1 VSSDSFV
8 AIPGLDGATRTLLRA
23 AIPDEGLRDRVIGYS
38 DDLPAGAVVVAHG
51 DDPRVAQLVT
61 SAERRVV
68 RYGFGSANDVRAD
81 DVHATALGTSFD
93 YLVDGERHP
102 VALRLLGEHQVVTAL
117 AALAAARELGIP
129 PARSIAA
136 IEAVPLAERWR
147 MQALDGGDGIT
158 IINDASEAS
167 GDSTAAALKTLA
179 QITPRDGRSIAVLG
193 GVASPDESA
202 DDEHDRIGLLAVRL
216 NIAQLVVVGPDALRI
231 HASAGLQGS
240 WDGESVFVPDAD
252 AAYDLL
258 RGILQPGDVA
268 LVKSSESAGLRQLGD
283 RLGGVS

>member
-1 VSSDSFV
+1 VTSGPLV
-8 AIPGLDGATRTLLRA
+8 AVAGLDVATTTLLRA
-23 AIPDEGLRDRVIGYS
+23 AVPDDDLRDRVVDYS
-38 DDLPAGAVVVAHG
+38 DDLPADTVVLVHG
-51 DDPRVAQLVT
+51 DDPRGAHLAA
-61 SAERRVV
+61 SSGRRVV
-68 RYGFGSANDVRAD
+68 RFGLGSGHDVRAD
-81 DVHATALGTSFD
+81 ELHATAGGTSFE

-117 AALAAARELGIP
+117 AALAAAREVGIP
-129 PARSIAA
+129 SARAIAA

-147 MQALDGGDGIT
+147 MQSLDAGDGIT
-158 IINDASEAS
+158 IINDASDAS
-167 GDSTAAALKTLA
+167 GDSTAAALKALA
-179 QITPRDGRSIAVLG
+179 QITPRDGRSVAVLG
-193 GVASPDESA
+193 AVASAGESA
-202 DDEHDRIGLLAVRL
+202 DEEHDRIGLLAVRL

-240 WDGESVFVPDAD
+240 WDGESVFVADAD

-268 LVKSSESAGLRQLGD
+268 LVKSSDAAGLRHLGD